1 MPFAP
6 FGGREV
12 SVLVLPNAFF
22 GAVYTNFKGSYRRW
36 QRLCLI
42 QERKAENEE
51 CPKVYWLVGASNV
64 LRVVYG

>member
-1 MPFAP
+1 MGRGGMPFAP
-6 FGGREV
+6 IAPREV

-22 GAVYTNFKGSYRRW
+22 GAVYTKYKVLEHRRW

-51 CPKVYWLVGASNV
+51 CP
-64 LRVVYG
+64 